1 MKNAVRFAIPAVLSL
16 AAAASFAQA
25 VQPATGL
32 TREQVRAEA
41 LEASRLGL
49 TQLNGENAQIATPA
63 QAEQIR
69 LAGLRAVAQAQGLPT
84 SNLTPVA
91 TSAASPSREQ
101 VRAEAVEASRLG
113 LTQLN
118 GSNAKRA
125 TPAQTEQIRL
135 AGQRAVAQAQGLPA
149 SNFTPV
155 AAPAASL
162 SREQVRAEALEA
174 SRLGLTQLN
183 GSNAKTA
190 TPAQIEQIRLAGLRA
205 LNSQTAQK

>member
-25 VQPATGL
+25 VQPSAGL
-32 TREQVRAEA
+32 SREQVRAEA

-49 TQLNGENAQIATPA
+49 TQLNGENAPIVTPA

-91 TSAASPSREQ
+91 APAANLSREQ
-101 VRAEAVEASRLG
+101 VRAEAVEANRLGLTQLNGENAPIITPAQAEQIRLAGLRAVAQAQGLSTGNLTPVAAPATSMSREQVRAEAVEATRLG

-118 GSNAKRA
+118 GSNAKAA

-135 AGQRAVAQAQGLPA
+135 AGLRAVNNQSAR
-149 SNFTPV
+149 N
-155 AAPAASL
+155 
-162 SREQVRAEALEA
+162 
-174 SRLGLTQLN
+174 
-183 GSNAKTA
+183 
-190 TPAQIEQIRLAGLRA
+190 
-205 LNSQTAQK
+205 